1 VRWLILLMANQS
13 ASKRLDV
20 SSSAGR
26 RAARRR
32 LPPPVGLALEEVF
45 KSFLQTLEHLLMNIV
60 ITPQQSR
67 GMM

>member
-1 VRWLILLMANQS
+1 
-13 ASKRLDV
+13 
-20 SSSAGR
+20 
-26 RAARRR
+26 
-32 LPPPVGLALEEVF
+32 VGLALEEVF

>member
-20 SSSAGR
+20 SSSAGCRPPAAGSLR
-26 RAARRR
+26 R
-32 LPPPVGLALEEVF
+32 VGLALEEVF